1 MSLSSLLLASAS
13 KKDAE
18 LDALFSNAPPVA
30 GPSTMTQK
38 KRKNEAVELWPEKKK
53 KIKGEAKKEKVEKQK
68 KVAKHKDVSDEES
81 DGPEE
86 AYEHAKVKP
95 VSQEEENDSDG
106 DPSTLVHES
115 TGKSPS
121 DKKKKG
127 KFVPPDE
134 TSEQRN
140 QRTIFVGNLPIEVA
154 EKKAGLKQL
163 KRHILSFVPDATI
176 ESVRFRSIAFQTP
189 TSKLPDEDDEKVK
202 SKPDKKKAKEKIRA
216 HDRERTSAWK
226 DDEGD
231 KGDEKKFLTPGQKKR
246 IAFINHDFHSS
257 ASSVNAYVV
266 FAHLADAPD
275 ASPYEAAQL
284 AAEKCNGTTFMERF
298 IRVDVVGKPDAVG
311 DPKLSVFVGNLDFA
325 SKEEDLRVFF
335 EGVMSAERGPPPE
348 GSTWVT
354 RVRIVRDRET
364 QLGKGFAY
372 VQFSDKQCVDELIA
386 LEEGKVRFAK
396 RKLRVQRC
404 KNLTGKATASTTAT
418 TAPAPTAKAPV
429 TVRAGDPTLGD
440 RLAHLDK
447 DARKKVKSTDADRVA
462 RRLEKKKARN
472 ALAKD
477 GVKMRDRVRKKTTG
491 FSKAKPAASK
501 PVKRVRS
508 EQSLSKRNM
517 KK

>member
-1 MSLSSLLLASAS
+1 MI
-13 KKDAE
+13 
-18 LDALFSNAPPVA
+18 
-30 GPSTMTQK
+30 QK
-38 KRKNEAVELWPEKKK
+38 KRKSEAGRTWARE
-53 KIKGEAKKEKVEKQK
+53 KEKDQ
-68 KVAKHKDVSDEES
+68 
-81 DGPEE
+81 GRG
-86 AYEHAKVKP
+86 
-95 VSQEEENDSDG
+95 Q
-106 DPSTLVHES
+106 
-115 TGKSPS
+115 
-121 DKKKKG
+121 KG
-127 KFVPPDE
+127 KGRPIDTGSRIYAEITRRQEKERIFCTSDE

-163 KRHILSFVPDATI
+163 KRHILSF
-176 ESVRFRSIAFQTP
+176 SVRFRSIAFQTP
-189 TSKLPDEDDEKVK
+189 TSKLPDEDDDKAK
-202 SKPDKKKAKEKIRA
+202 SKPKAKEKIRA

-257 ASSVNAYVV
+257 A
-266 FAHLADAPD
+266 P
-275 ASPYEAAQL
+275 ASTRMSYLPIAQTPGRESYEAAQL
-284 AAEKCNGTTFMERF
+284 AAENLTRSAIQM
-298 IRVDVVGKPDAVG
+298 
-311 DPKLSVFVGNLDFA
+311 SVFVGNLDFA

-396 RKLRVQRC
+396 
-404 KNLTGKATASTTAT
+404 
-418 TAPAPTAKAPV
+418 PPTAKIPV

-447 DARKKVKSTDADRVA
+447 DARKKVKSTDVDRVA
-462 RRLEKKKARN
+462 RRLEKKKARH

-477 GVKMRDRVRKKTTG
+477 GVKARDRVRKKTTG
-491 FSKAKPAASK
+491 FSKAKPGASK
-501 PVKRVRS
+501 PAKRVRS